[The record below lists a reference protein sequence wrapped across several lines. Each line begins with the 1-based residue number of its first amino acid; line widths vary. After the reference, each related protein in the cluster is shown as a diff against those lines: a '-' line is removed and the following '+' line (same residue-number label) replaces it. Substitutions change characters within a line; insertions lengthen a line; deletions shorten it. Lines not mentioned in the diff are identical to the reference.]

1 MTLQFLRGAMQAPKG
16 HVILFARSTHNPRV
30 VYCTYCVV
38 PPIPLSLAKYL
49 PSFLAAQLPP
59 EDLQEATSM
68 NVVPIPPMLEE
79 GKSLEHLESL
89 AEHRDD
95 DLCEIGSINPQDEA
109 ARMQRVV
116 DACQEY
122 GQLYFTYASTFE
134 HTPGITAGKEEFV
147 PLDDLDAED
156 LFIETMSD
164 RQRLTELGKLIGM
177 ARYALDGRDQQQLA
191 ETSDKMQRIARHLAD
206 KYKIQD
212 LIAAAADSSTRG
224 SRLAQLYLERGF
236 KLLDEEYAEI
246 PRIEREIRELRD
258 QH

>member
-1 MTLQFLRGAMQAPKG
+1 
-16 HVILFARSTHNPRV
+16 
-30 VYCTYCVV
+30 
-38 PPIPLSLAKYL
+38 
-49 PSFLAAQLPP
+49 
-59 EDLQEATSM
+59 
-68 NVVPIPPMLEE
+68 
-79 GKSLEHLESL
+79 
-89 AEHRDD
+89 
-95 DLCEIGSINPQDEA
+95 
-109 ARMQRVV
+109 
-116 DACQEY
+116 
-122 GQLYFTYASTFE
+122 
-134 HTPGITAGKEEFV
+134 
-147 PLDDLDAED
+147 ED

-212 LIAAAADSSTRG
+212 LIAAAADSSKRG